1 MNMNFSDEVKKI
13 LEQREMRYVDLAR
26 MTGYS
31 AQYISDLIAGK
42 RRWNEDAINK
52 VCLALDIKIL
62 YENIEELKEEVK

>member
-1 MNMNFSDEVKKI
+1 MNFSDEVKKI

>member
-1 MNMNFSDEVKKI
+1 MHMNFSGEVKKT

-62 YENIEELKEEVK
+62 YENIEELKEVE